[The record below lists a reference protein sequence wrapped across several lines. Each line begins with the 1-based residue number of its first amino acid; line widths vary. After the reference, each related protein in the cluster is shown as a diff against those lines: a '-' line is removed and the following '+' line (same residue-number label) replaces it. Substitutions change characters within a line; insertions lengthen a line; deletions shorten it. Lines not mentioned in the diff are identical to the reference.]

1 MSAGGHHLGAAT
13 TTGMSLAPRSSIPLP
28 SGNTPVVLHGASA
41 QAAPMLRMSPSTGNA
56 MMGSGGSPG
65 PIGRPAGRHNTLG
78 VGTHYNMHQMHAP
91 PHHFQQLQHQH
102 NPMGVMHHALP
113 LHGIHGSQLVVMQ
126 NQMPVVQHLAPHPA
140 TMAFAMQHR
149 GADIGQASIMSS
161 LSSASSAGAAGA
173 AVVPMGDIKRSGDS
187 DVSIVHIHP
196 RMATHTHIIIAVA
209 VSIVEFLVRRTWC
222 CVQISHVRFFQ
233 HHTFASSRHSHVV
246 TPFTR
251 VAH

>member
-1 MSAGGHHLGAAT
+1 MGGAT
-13 TTGMSLAPRSSIPLP
+13 TTGMSLVPRSSIPLP
-28 SGNTPVVLHGASA
+28 SGNAPVVLHGASA

-126 NQMPVVQHLAPHPA
+126 NQMPVVQHLTPRPA

-161 LSSASSAGAAGA
+161 LPSASSAGAAGA

-196 RMATHTHIIIAVA
+196 RMATHTHTSLLQLLCLWLSFWYGGLGAV
-209 VSIVEFLVRRTWC
+209 C
-222 CVQISHVRFFQ
+222 KISHVRFFQ